1 MIRRIIFPLFAIAL
15 VLTVGAGSSQAAT
28 LSSTLQ
34 SRLANATSNVSLGVV
49 IISFNTNSGLNNTH
63 LNLLRGVGIMRGL
76 KLNNLGMVAA
86 PATVAQVRALA
97 SNGAVRSIWS
107 NDRLFYYMNQ
117 ARVMTGVDRL
127 RANSQFTQA
136 NGGLPVS
143 GAGNFSVVVND
154 SGIDATHSDLQF
166 GTRVIENVQI
176 LTDTA
181 TLVGFT
187 SLLAVSGIPN
197 TDTHVGHGTHCAGIL
212 GGSGHRSNGL
222 YAGVAPGV
230 KLIGTGSG
238 VGLFILNALGGYE
251 WSLANQFQHNIRI
264 ISNSWGSSGPFD
276 PNDPVNIATRAAYDR
291 NIISVFA
298 AGNSGPGP
306 DTHNP
311 YGKAPW
317 VISVAAGTKEG
328 GLASFSSRGTPRE
341 ERLNDTDPLNDNDA
355 PTITAPG
362 TGREF
367 ESNAALLSAAIV
379 STRSSSNLV
388 ANGLTDDLEIPL
400 AYLPFYTQISGTSMA
415 CPFAAG
421 VVALMLDADPALTPD
436 EVKQIIQETATHM
449 PGREDYEVGA
459 GYINAYAAV
468 DKVFNRSKSY
478 GAPITPDFNTDI
490 TIQYQPTATNFS
502 IDFTPQAPGP
512 TSTNTY
518 RFTVESGIGLLN
530 IRIDFGTNVV
540 TDEVGNA
547 MGLQLYPPGCAQ
559 DACGYNSGLTLPAL
573 DSPRR
578 QIIVRNPPPGE
589 WVAEIRGLRGL
600 TLNAAGVALP
610 TSPFGI
616 AVPERVDGIIKKAMI
631 VVEAPSDIA
640 GHPAEQQIRAALDS
654 RMLDTFADNTFRPD
668 SFVFRDDF
676 ARMLALNTPLR
687 QWLGTTPRFSDVS
700 GSLAAIAESAT
711 ANGST
716 LRDFNFTPQGMV
728 LTEGALYNPEGK
740 VTRQEL
746 AVALVRAL
754 GLDAEARSRAGSLV
768 TVNYNGQ
775 TLVVAD
781 NADISPAMRGYA
793 QLALDRGILQAYFS
807 LEQGPFDLVPTI
819 KARVN
824 PEETTTRAWTAY
836 ALANF
841 RSRFVAGN

>member
-1 MIRRIIFPLFAIAL
+1 MIRKIIFPLFALAL
-15 VLTVGAGSSQAAT
+15 VLTVGAGGSQAAT
-28 LSSTLQ
+28 LSSNLQ
-34 SRLANATSNVSLGVV
+34 SRLANATGNTSLGVV
-49 IISFNTNSGLNNTH
+49 IISFNSTSGLNDSH
-63 LNLLRGVGIMRGL
+63 LNLLRGLGITRGL
-76 KLNNLGMVAA
+76 KLNKLGMVAA
-86 PATVAQVRALA
+86 PATVAQVQALA

-117 ARVMTGVDRL
+117 ARVLTGVDRL
-127 RANSQFTQA
+127 RTHSQFTQA

-166 GTRVIENVQI
+166 GTRVIENVQV

-187 SLLAVSGIPN
+187 SLVAVNGIPN

-212 GGSGHRSNGL
+212 GGTGQRSGGL

-238 VGLFILNALGGYE
+238 AGLFILNALGGYE
-251 WSLANQFQHNIRI
+251 WALANQFQHNIRV
-264 ISNSWGSSGPFD
+264 ISNSWGSGGPFD
-276 PNDPVNIATRAAYDR
+276 PNDPINIATRAAYDR
-291 NIISVFA
+291 NIISLFA

-328 GLASFSSRGTPRE
+328 GLAGFSSRGTPRE

-367 ESNAALLSAAIV
+367 ESNAARFTAAIV
-379 STRSSSNLV
+379 STRSSSNVV
-388 ANGLTDDLEIPL
+388 ANGLTDDAEIPL

-421 VVALMLDADPALTPD
+421 VVALMLDADPTLTPD
-436 EVKQIIQETATHM
+436 EVKQIIQETATRM

-459 GYINAYAAV
+459 GYINAFAAV

-478 GAPITPDFNTDI
+478 GEPITPDFNTDI

-512 TSTNTY
+512 NSTNTY
-518 RFTVESGIGLLN
+518 RFTVEPGIGLLN
-530 IRIDFGTNVV
+530 VRIDFGTNVV
-540 TDEVGNA
+540 TDEVGNS

-559 DACGYNSGLTLPAL
+559 LECGYSSGLTLPAL

-578 QIIVRNPPPGE
+578 QIIVKNPPPGE

-600 TLNAAGVALP
+600 TLSAGGVAPP

-616 AVPERVDGIIKKAMI
+616 AVPERVDGLIKKAVII
-631 VVEAPSDIA
+631 VEEPSDIA

-654 RMLDTFADNTFRPD
+654 RMMDTFSDNTFQPD
-668 SFVFRDDF
+668 GDVFRGD
-676 ARMLALNTPLR
+676 LAKILSLNTALR
-687 QWLGTTPRFSDVS
+687 QWLGPTRRFTDVS
-700 GSLAAIAESAT
+700 GNLSGIVEAVT
-711 ANGST
+711 VNGST
-716 LRDFNFTPQGMV
+716 LRDWDFTPRGMI
-728 LTEGALYNPEGK
+728 EANAPSFNPGNK
-740 VTRQEL
+740 ITRLEL

-768 TVNYNGQ
+768 TVTYSGQ

-781 NADISPAMRGYA
+781 NAEISPAMRGYV

-807 LEQGPFDLVPTI
+807 LEQGPFDLAPTI
-819 KARVN
+819 KARVK